1 MGELLVARRARRAGR
16 RYDRVRRSDDRPAQ
30 PAPAPRG
37 NSCSLEGV
45 LRSLRVRSAGRGQRA
60 HSRGAARRVGRALG
74 RGRGARAGLCRRT
87 SAGFEVRR
95 PAPACRAAALLAWGC
110 VTGGPLAHAGGP
122 PAAHGIRATSD
133 VIPAPA
139 QLVPG
144 RGAFLVNE
152 RTVVWLPRDPGAGES
167 ARYFADLVRRTRPGW
182 LTAIAGSPGRTERPA
197 IVFDLERAPPGASP
211 ESYEIRVT
219 PRRVVVSAG
228 DRPGLFYG
236 GVTLWQL
243 CTAGMGAPATGAQS
257 ARRSTL
263 PALHIPALH
272 IIDAPRF
279 RWRGLMLDSARHFQS
294 PEFVMRYIDWMALHK
309 LNVLGWHLTDD
320 QRWRLEVKKYPRLT
334 EVGAWRVPAGRA
346 AARDIDPATGRPRLY
361 GGYYSQDEVRRIVS
375 FAASRNVTIV
385 PEIEMPGHASAA
397 IVAYPQLG
405 VMSDPPPAVP
415 SDWGVFTNLFNVEES
430 TFAFLEDVL
439 AEVMELFPGQFIHV
453 GGDEAVKDQW
463 KASAR
468 VHERMR
474 ELGVTSEDALQGYFT
489 HRVGEYLRAHGRRLV
504 GWDEILEGGV
514 PPDAAVMSWRGV
526 QRALAATAAGHDAAL
541 SPDPTPLLDR
551 RQERSPSEPPGR
563 GTVETLADVYH
574 FDPLPGPLAGDQA
587 HVLGL
592 QANLW
597 TEHVR
602 TEERAAYMTWPR
614 AAALAEVGW
623 SPPGRLDWSDFT
635 VRLPAEFRRLKSL
648 GVHYSDDVFAP
659 PRSVGPHDRHMS
671 QDLKTCTGKL
681 VLSLEDDAP
690 IEGARA
696 VFLIDIMN
704 PCWMLPAVELS
715 PTSRLTVAVGQV
727 PFNFQ
732 IGKDIEA
739 IKLDAPRTA
748 AGELEVRLDSCD
760 GDPVALLPLALAA
773 DNDAV
778 TELPPVSVPGARGAH
793 DLCFRFTQR
802 TLDPMWA
809 IDWVQLSP

>member
-1 MGELLVARRARRAGR
+1 
-16 RYDRVRRSDDRPAQ
+16 
-30 PAPAPRG
+30 
-37 NSCSLEGV
+37 
-45 LRSLRVRSAGRGQRA
+45 
-60 HSRGAARRVGRALG
+60 
-74 RGRGARAGLCRRT
+74 
-87 SAGFEVRR
+87 
-95 PAPACRAAALLAWGC
+95 
-110 VTGGPLAHAGGP
+110 
-122 PAAHGIRATSD
+122 
-133 VIPAPA
+133 
-139 QLVPG
+139 
-144 RGAFLVNE
+144 
-152 RTVVWLPRDPGAGES
+152 
-167 ARYFADLVRRTRPGW
+167 
-182 LTAIAGSPGRTERPA
+182 
-197 IVFDLERAPPGASP
+197 
-211 ESYEIRVT
+211 
-219 PRRVVVSAG
+219 
-228 DRPGLFYG
+228 
-236 GVTLWQL
+236 
-243 CTAGMGAPATGAQS
+243 MGAPATGAQS
-257 ARRSTL
+257 ARRITL

-320 QRWRLEVKKYPRLT
+320 QGWRLEVKKYPRLT

-463 KASAR
+463 QASAR

-474 ELGVTSEDALQGYFT
+474 ELGVASEDALQGYFT
-489 HRVGEYLRAHGRRLV
+489 HRMGEYLRAHGRRLV

-514 PPDAAVMSWRGV
+514 PSDAAVMSWRGV
-526 QRALAATAAGHDAAL
+526 QGAIAAAAAGHDAVL
-541 SPDPTPLLDR
+541 SPDPTLYLDS
-551 RQERSPSEPPGR
+551 RQGRSPSEPPGR

-635 VRLPAEFRRLKSL
+635 LRLPAEFRRLKSL

-704 PCWMLPAVELS
+704 PCWMLPAAELS

-739 IKLDAPRTA
+739 IKLDPPRTA
-748 AGELEVRLDSCD
+748 DGELIVIAAARHAVTLRTPEGCEVLLHVGIDSVELGGQGFELHAPQGARVRAGEPLLSFDLDLLARRAKSVLTPVIVTADSGFRIVRRSSDCELAVGNFLMEVASQAAEVPAPTAPGDAATVRRLRVDFEHGIYTRPAALLAGSVRSLAAD
-760 GDPVALLPLALAA
+760 VRIAAHGREANARSIVALMALGVERGEEIEIRATGPDATVAVQALAA
-773 DNDAV
+773 VLA
-778 TELPPVSVPGARGAH
+778 G
-793 DLCFRFTQR
+793 
-802 TLDPMWA
+802 TL
-809 IDWVQLSP
+809 S

>member
-1 MGELLVARRARRAGR
+1 
-16 RYDRVRRSDDRPAQ
+16 VRRLTPAFW
-30 PAPAPRG
+30 
-37 NSCSLEGV
+37 S
-45 LRSLRVRSAGRGQRA
+45 
-60 HSRGAARRVGRALG
+60 
-74 RGRGARAGLCRRT
+74 
-87 SAGFEVRR
+87 
-95 PAPACRAAALLAWGC
+95 AALLVWSCA
-110 VTGGPLAHAGGP
+110 TGVPLAHAASP
-122 PAAHGIRATSD
+122 HAAPGARATAD

-139 QLVPG
+139 QVIPG
-144 RGAFLVNE
+144 RGAFLVTE
-152 RTVVWLPRDPGAGES
+152 RTVVWLPRDPGASES
-167 ARYFADLVRRTRPGW
+167 ARYFVDLLRRAHRGW
-182 LTAIAGSPGRTERPA
+182 LTAIVGSPGRTAGPV
-197 IVFDLERAPPGASP
+197 IVFNLERAPPGANP
-211 ESYEIRVT
+211 ESYEINVT

-228 DRPGLFYG
+228 DRRGLLYG
-236 GVTLWQL
+236 AVTLWQL

-257 ARRSTL
+257 ARRITL
-263 PALHIPALH
+263 PALRIV
-272 IIDAPRF
+272 DMPRF

-320 QRWRLEVKKYPRLT
+320 QAWRLEVRKFPRLT
-334 EVGAWRVPAGRA
+334 SVGAWRVEAGRA
-346 AARDIDPATGRPRLY
+346 SARDLDPATGRPRLY
-361 GGYYSQDEVRRIVS
+361 GGYYTQDQVRRIVG

-385 PEIEMPGHASAA
+385 PEIEMPGHATAA

-405 VMSDPPPAVP
+405 VTGDPAQSVPA
-415 SDWGVFTNLFNVEES
+415 DWGIFPNLFNVEES

-439 AEVMELFPGQFIHV
+439 AEVMELFPGQYIHV

-468 VHERMR
+468 VQERMR
-474 ELGVTSEDALQGYFT
+474 ELGVASEEALQGYFT
-489 HRVGEYLRAHGRRLV
+489 HRMGEYLRAHGRRLV

-514 PPDAAVMSWRGV
+514 PADAAVMSWRGV
-526 QRALAATAAGHDAAL
+526 QGAITAAAAGHDAVL
-541 SPDPTPLLDR
+541 SPDPTLYLDS
-551 RQERSPSEPPGR
+551 RQGRSPSEPPGR

-574 FDPLPGPLAGDQA
+574 FDPLPGPLAADQA

-614 AAALAEVGW
+614 AAAVAEIGW
-623 SPPGRLDWSDFT
+623 SPPARLDWTDFLA
-635 VRLPAEFRRLKSL
+635 RLPAEFRRLTLL

-659 PRSVGPHDRHMS
+659 PHTAGPHDRHMS
-671 QDLKTCTGKL
+671 QDLKTCTDKL

-704 PCWMLPAVELS
+704 PCWIFPAAELA
-715 PTSRLTVAVGQV
+715 PASRLTVAVGQV

-739 IKLDAPRTA
+739 IKLNPPRTA

-760 GDPVALLPLALAA
+760 GDPVAVLPLAPAA
-773 DNDAV
+773 DNDSV
-778 TELPPVSVPGARGAH
+778 TELPPVAVPGARGRH

-809 IDWVQLSP
+809 IDWVQLLP